1 MLAMMLVIG
10 ESMKIGF
17 HFSGGSLMLLG
28 SSGILKVQV
37 RMILRLEKPLVLF
50 LGLRYLLIFEG

>member
-1 MLAMMLVIG
+1 MLVIG
-10 ESMKIGF
+10 ESMKIRF
-17 HFSGGSLMLLG
+17 SYSGGSLMLLG